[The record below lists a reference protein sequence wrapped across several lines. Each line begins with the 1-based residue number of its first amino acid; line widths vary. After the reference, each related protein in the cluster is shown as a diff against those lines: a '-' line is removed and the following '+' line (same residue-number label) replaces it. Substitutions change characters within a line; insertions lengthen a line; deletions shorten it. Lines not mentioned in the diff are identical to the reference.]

1 MGQARGEGIA
11 VNRTANRRKKL
22 DDTASA
28 ERIARSQVKPRIACM
43 GLHRSKVKENSG
55 PDITAP

>member
-1 MGQARGEGIA
+1 VDRARRAGTA

-22 DDTASA
+22 DDAAAA

-55 PDITAP
+55 SDITAR